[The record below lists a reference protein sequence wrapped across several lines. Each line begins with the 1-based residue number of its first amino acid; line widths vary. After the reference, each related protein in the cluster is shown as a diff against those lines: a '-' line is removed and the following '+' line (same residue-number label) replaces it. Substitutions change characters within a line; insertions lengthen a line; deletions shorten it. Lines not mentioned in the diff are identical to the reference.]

1 MNSKLRRASY
11 VVVVLVLVGALAS
24 MGGVIQGLRY
34 TLRQLAK
41 SPVFTVV
48 SILTIALGIGANTA
62 IFSVMNA
69 VLLRCLPVP
78 NSQQLVYFHLKNQPL
93 STSQTGYGDMSMSL
107 PVFEAMRMRQ
117 DVFTDVIGFAPLAFE
132 KVAVRIGREPEE
144 TLGEMVSGSFFSGLQ
159 VQPIVG
165 RVFTLKDESTHAPIV
180 VLNYGWWK
188 NRFGGD
194 KDILGRTIYVKGVPF
209 TIVGVAPP
217 GFNGVDPVHTVIDFW
232 IPLQERPELNAWG
245 TPATD
250 HTLYGSPNWL
260 ALQMLGRLRQGISPE
275 QAQAQL
281 TPTFQS
287 ALANASPVDPHE
299 QRPLLVL
306 SRVRGV
312 ENLRDDYE
320 HPLRFL
326 MSMVALVL
334 LIACANVVMLLLARN
349 AGRLPEFCLR
359 QALGANKRALFLQML
374 RESVLL
380 VAAGATLGWLF
391 AGVATQ
397 ALAAWS
403 GIDIVIEPDRRVLL
417 FTAGVSAVVAIAF
430 GLAPMGLIARLPLNL
445 ALRSTGGT
453 AHAEQN
459 RLWGRKLVVALQIS
473 LCMVLLCS
481 AGLLYRTLRNLESRN
496 LGMRTNGL
504 LVFGIGPQSNV
515 QTDADAVRFHTT
527 LLERMRALPGVDSAT
542 IMEVRIGSGGSDN
555 DGVIVDGRN
564 PVLDRPFAGVRS
576 NFVGSGFLH
585 TLGIPLRLGRDIED
599 SDTANSR
606 KVAIVNQS
614 FVDRYLTGVYP
625 LQHHLALSGDSKV
638 EYSIVGVAA
647 NSRYTSIRE
656 TERPMAYFP
665 FTQTRGVL
673 DMQYELHTRGD
684 PRMLIPEAAK
694 VAHEIDPNLPL
705 QKPITQQ
712 AQFAETVS
720 QERLVANL
728 SVFFGGLAAFLVAIG
743 LYGAISYGVNR
754 RTMEI
759 GVRMA
764 MGAQRREVLR
774 MILLESLS
782 VAAVGLGVGIPAS
795 LAVAVT
801 LRSMLYGLSSSDPLS
816 ILVAFAG
823 ITMVTLAAA
832 FFPAHRAAS
841 IDPMRALRME

>member
-1 MNSKLRRASY
+1 MA
-11 VVVVLVLVGALAS
+11 
-24 MGGVIQGLRY
+24 GVIQGLRY
-34 TLRQLAK
+34 TLGQLAK
-41 SPVFTVV
+41 SPVFSAI

-69 VLLRCLPVP
+69 VLLHFLPVP
-78 NSQQLVYFHLKNQPL
+78 NPQQLVYFHLKNQPL
-93 STSQTGYGDMSMSL
+93 STSQTGYGDMSLSL
-107 PVFEAMRMRQ
+107 PVFETIRIRR

-132 KVAVRIGREPEE
+132 KVAVRIGSEPEE
-144 TLGEMVSGSFFSGLQ
+144 TWGEMVSGNFFSGLQ
-159 VQPIVG
+159 LQPIVG
-165 RVFTLKDESTHAPIV
+165 RGFTRQDESTHAPIAV
-180 VLNYGWWK
+180 VNYTWWK
-188 NRFGGD
+188 GRFAGD
-194 KDILGRTIYVKGVPF
+194 KDIVGRTIYVKGVPF

-217 GFNGVDPVHTVIDFW
+217 GFNGVDPVHTIIDFW

-260 ALQMLGRLRQGISPE
+260 GLQMLGRLRQGVSPE

-281 TPTFQS
+281 TPAFQS
-287 ALANASPVDPHE
+287 ALASASPIDPHE
-299 QRPLLVL
+299 QKPLLVL
-306 SRVRGV
+306 SGVRGV

-349 AGRLPEFCLR
+349 ASRLPEFCLR
-359 QALGANKRALFLQML
+359 QALGASRRALFLQML
-374 RESVLL
+374 RESVVL
-380 VAAGATLGWLF
+380 VAAGAALGWLF
-391 AGVATQ
+391 AGAATQ
-397 ALAAWS
+397 ALAIWS

-417 FTAGVSAVVAIAF
+417 FTAGVSAIVAIAF
-430 GLAPMGLIARLPLNL
+430 GLAPMGLITRLPLNH

-453 AHAEQN
+453 TGTGQN

-473 LCMVLLCS
+473 LCTVLLCS
-481 AGLLYRTLRNLESRN
+481 AGLLYRTLRNLESSD
-496 LGMRTNGL
+496 LGMRTAGL
-504 LVFGIGPQSNV
+504 LAFGISPQSNIR
-515 QTDADAVRFHTT
+515 TDADAVRFHTA

-555 DGVIVDGRN
+555 DGVLVDGRN
-564 PVLDRPFAGVRS
+564 PVPDRPFVGVRS

-599 SDTANSR
+599 SDTASSPR
-606 KVAIVNQS
+606 VAIVNQT
-614 FVDRYLTGVYP
+614 FVDRYLAGVSP
-625 LQHHLALSGDSKV
+625 LQHHIALVGDSRND
-638 EYSIVGVAA
+638 YQIVGVAG

-656 TERPMAYFP
+656 TGRPMAYFP

-684 PRMLIPEAAK
+684 PRMLIAEAAK
-694 VAHEIDPNLPL
+694 VVQEIDPNLLL

-728 SVFFGGLAAFLVAIG
+728 SVFFGGLAVFLVAIG
-743 LYGAISYGVNR
+743 LYGTISYGISR

-764 MGAQRREVLR
+764 LGAQRPEVLR
-774 MILLESLS
+774 MVLLESFS
-782 VAAVGLGVGIPAS
+782 VAAVGLAVGIPAS
-795 LAVAVT
+795 LAVATT
-801 LRSMLYGLSSSDPLS
+801 LRSMLYGLIATDPLT

-823 ITMVTLAAA
+823 ITIVTLAAA